1 MGKRLIVPGADF
13 SANGFKTENFM
24 DVELANGVPFKFYFF
39 PTAPAD
45 AGDVNNYP
53 TIPNDA
59 VLNTVSDDGIF
70 GISGNY
76 ASFGFFFGNAIEDVD
91 SVAISYDKTLT
102 DAKYIC
108 SRMRAR
114 IIDLRGLSFGT
125 SQINAA
131 KMFLSADIGTLKMPD
146 MYISDANNMF
156 YNFNVNYYNAEI
168 DFSFIKKVGSTV
180 KEMFKYC
187 HTRHIDLRGVDVSSV
202 TIFNNCFEKSDAIEI
217 NLADWDFSHG
227 NYGLSM
233 FNSNPNLSTIH
244 LDNFNNTTGN
254 FAVNFGSCPRLTT
267 VFVTNASVA
276 AKTILLNNL
285 NSASAGG
292 SSNWVESTVEG
303 KAALVK
309 GS

>member
-13 SANGFKTENFM
+13 SANGFKTENFV
-24 DVELANGVPFKFYFF
+24 DVKLSNGIPFKFYFF

-45 AGDVNNYP
+45 TGSVYTDP
-53 TIPNDA
+53 TVPNDA
-59 VLNTVSDDGIF
+59 VLNTVSADGIV

-76 ASFGFFFGNAIEDVD
+76 ASFGFFFGNGVEYVD
-91 SVAISYDKTLT
+91 SIIISYDKTLT

-108 SRMRAR
+108 DRLKAEK
-114 IIDLRGLSFGT
+114 IDLRGLSFGT

-131 KMFLSADIGTLKMPD
+131 NMFRGADIGTLKMPD

-156 YNFNVNYYNAEI
+156 YNFNVNHYNAEI

-180 KEMFKYC
+180 KEMFKFC
-187 HTRHIDLRGVDVSSV
+187 RTRYIDLRGVDVSTV
-202 TIFNNCFEKSDAIEI
+202 TVFNNCFQQSDAIEI

-227 NYGLSM
+227 NYGLAI
-233 FNSNPNLSTIH
+233 FNICPNLTTIH

-254 FAVNFGSCPRLTT
+254 FGANFGNCPRLTT
-267 VFVTNASVA
+267 VFVTNSSAA
-276 AKTILLNNL
+276 AKTILLNEL
-285 NSASAGG
+285 NTNSAGG
-292 SSNWVESTVEG
+292 SSNWVEGTVDG